1 MVSMKSEKITPFGG
15 IFHVR
20 DHFSRFVGPVIDK
33 VLGHRCKSFGY
44 QSARLWVLCLVSTS
58 VAATVWMMWRPIWC
72 PISRFI
78 PLFANATLTQFSG
91 ESLSWAAPTRGV
103 FCHGWIELTSTNSR
117 KWAYRQNI
125 FATTQKYF
133 VLYLYLC
140 TRFDKNP
147 LSAAFGKE
155 LKRVW
160 FSALTG
166 TTIRMKRVKQLKES
180 YTVWT

>member
-1 MVSMKSEKITPFGG
+1 MVELNLQAQIAENE
-15 IFHVR
+15 H
-20 DHFSRFVGPVIDK
+20 IDN
-33 VLGHRCKSFGY
+33 F
-44 QSARLWVLCLVSTS
+44 
-58 VAATVWMMWRPIWC
+58 
-72 PISRFI
+72 F
-78 PLFANATLTQFSG
+78 
-91 ESLSWAAPTRGV
+91 
-103 FCHGWIELTSTNSR
+103 
-117 KWAYRQNI
+117 

-166 TTIRMKRVKQLKES
+166 TTIRVKRVKQLKES
-180 YTVWT
+180 YTV